1 MTRLDLVKQTV
12 TDTLGYKIKD
22 AKIEGYVVDIKT
34 IEGEKFSLLI
44 CLKPANQIA
53 EPYFSV
59 SHEGLAFADGCK
71 CRYIANIYGKNKACA
86 IVAVEEPDIESYDE
100 WGEIVHT
107 YANPLCNV

>member
-12 TDTLGYKIKD
+12 TDLLGYKIKD
-22 AKIEGYVVDIKT
+22 AKIEGLVVDIKT
-34 IEGEKFSLLI
+34 IEGEKFSLHI
-44 CLKPANQIA
+44 SLKPANQSA

-86 IVAVEEPDIESYDE
+86 IVAADAPDIESYDE
-100 WGEIVHT
+100 WGDKIHT
-107 YANPLCNV
+107 YKNPLHDE